1 MEIPLNAS
9 MLNMHPGIA
18 SRSVNGLTE
27 TSDIA
32 TAVDRDKLMP
42 NIAWNKCATSRAVA
56 TTRETEHWLAI
67 DLKGV
72 FLISRVKAAFR
83 KHTGRQVAVFVG
95 NHPFH
100 TDGSD
105 GYECGDRLDDN
116 AMPSPVFHNFTCQ
129 LPTWA
134 SHVSVQRIN
143 INAYMRIWFYFQVC
157 EVEVYYS
164 SYASSGML
172 LFLHLPQNHIRHCS
186 AVFAVFHTGVNVS
199 FTSPRTAF
207 VGEPLLCTTSLVTSN
222 ATSLLQLRWSFP
234 NGTAVSQDSRVS
246 VTQQDNVISLSFNN
260 LEAPKGDYSCNYTL
274 NGKRRSQRVSVS
286 GEMETRLTMTRV
298 LIVPSLN
305 CSYRN

>member
-9 MLNMHPGIA
+9 MLNMHPGIG

-32 TAVDRDKLMP
+32 TAVDKDKHMP
-42 NIAWNKCATSRAVA
+42 NIAWNKCASSRSVRVE
-56 TTRETEHWLAI
+56 TTTETEHWLSI

-72 FLISRVKAAFR
+72 FLISRVRAAFR
-83 KHTGRQVAVFVG
+83 IYTGSRVAVFVG
-95 NHPFH
+95 NHPFR

-105 GYECGDRLDDN
+105 GYQCGDRLDDN

-134 SHVSVQRIN
+134 SHVSVQRIKLKTD
-143 INAYMRIWFYFQVC
+143 MSIWFFFQVC

-172 LFLHLPQNHIRHCS
+172 LFLHLPHNHIRHCS

-199 FTSPRTAF
+199 FTSAPASPRTAF

-246 VTQQDNVISLSFNN
+246 VTQQDNAISLSFNN

-274 NGKRRSQRVSVS
+274 NGKLRSQRVSVS

-298 LIVPSLN
+298 LIVPS
-305 CSYRN
+305 